1 MHQKWQHFSTASRKW
16 LWILV
21 VLGVVA
27 ALPVAY
33 DRYQTESSASNVEL
47 VFNYRG
53 LAEVASYHAHPE
65 QFLQEQLDKLKA
77 AGITSMAMFESTLDD
92 FKKSR
97 RLMVYNAQDIA
108 QMTQSVV
115 PTDENFTYILFT
127 NEENAG
133 RLTPVIEDTF
143 KSLDINVKPW
153 EFHNQKGL
161 IIETSPED
169 AALKPMQP
177 DPIAFEMLRSKGFHI
192 VPRMSDSLP
201 YDQEAMEKLL
211 AYYEANDVKRIL
223 FEGDSVRGFN
233 DNEDKNSLQSF
244 ANLLNQ
250 HGIGI
255 AAIENTK
262 KPQAGMS
269 TLAYNI
275 HYNVVRLYSLSEKD
289 ALLDEDTIADRFALA
304 TKDRN
309 IRMLYI
315 NTAPSRSASK
325 AMVTDSIDNIIKSLK
340 EPGNAIEQMEK
351 NGFHMG
357 RAEAFHITDSSLQ
370 HYLKMVVVLGGV
382 AFVAL
387 MISYFLPLLTL
398 PAFVLGLIGSAGLY
412 VLKPTLFE
420 QALALLVAISGP
432 TVAMILAVRKLNA
445 LNGADSEL
453 ATGRRVTHAIVL
465 YIKTAII
472 SMAAIPFVIALLNN
486 ITYSLVL
493 NQFRGVSLLHAAPIL
508 LIAVFVILYRG
519 GKPFRQIGKLFRT
532 PITLLW
538 VVAGVVIAGAG
549 MYYLSRTGN
558 AGKVSSIEMV
568 MRTFLENTFHV
579 RPRNKEIAMHPL
591 FLLGIF
597 LSIRYRNAV
606 YIMIFA
612 VIGQLS
618 MVDTFAHIHSPMK
631 ISLARDLLGMGIG
644 LILGLIAILVWQIA
658 EGCWKKWS
666 PRLRKQ

>member
-21 VLGVVA
+21 VLGIVA

-97 RLMVYNAQDIA
+97 RLMVYNAHDIA

-412 VLKPTLFE
+412 VLKPALFE

-538 VVAGVVIAGAG
+538 VVVGVVIAGAG

-631 ISLARDLLGMGIG
+631 ISLARDLLGLGIG
-644 LILGLIAILVWQIA
+644 FILGLIAIVVWQIA

-666 PRLRKQ
+666 PRLKQQ

>member
-1 MHQKWQHFSTASRKW
+1 M
-16 LWILV
+16 
-21 VLGVVA
+21 
-27 ALPVAY
+27 
-33 DRYQTESSASNVEL
+33 EL

-77 AGITSMAMFESTLDD
+77 VSITSMAMFESTLDD

-133 RLTPVIEDTF
+133 LLTPVIEDTF

-153 EFHNQKGL
+153 EFHGQKGL

-275 HYNVVRLYSLSEKD
+275 HYNVVRLYSLSDKD
-289 ALLDEDTIADRFALA
+289 ALLDENTIADRFALA

-420 QALALLVAISGP
+420 QALALFVAISGP
-432 TVAMILAVRKLNA
+432 TVAMILAVRKINA

-519 GKPFRQIGKLFRT
+519 GQPFRQIGKLFRT

-538 VVAGVVIAGAG
+538 VVAGVVIAAYGDVLFEPDRQCGQSQLDRNGDA
-549 MYYLSRTGN
+549 YVP
-558 AGKVSSIEMV
+558 GKYVPCAS
-568 MRTFLENTFHV
+568 
-579 RPRNKEIAMHPL
+579 A
-591 FLLGIF
+591 
-597 LSIRYRNAV
+597 
-606 YIMIFA
+606 
-612 VIGQLS
+612 
-618 MVDTFAHIHSPMK
+618 
-631 ISLARDLLGMGIG
+631 
-644 LILGLIAILVWQIA
+644 
-658 EGCWKKWS
+658 
-666 PRLRKQ
+666 

>member
-21 VLGVVA
+21 VLGIVA

-153 EFHNQKGL
+153 EFHGQKGL

-275 HYNVVRLYSLSEKD
+275 HYNVVRLYSLSDKD
-289 ALLDEDTIADRFALA
+289 ALLDENTIADRFALA

-420 QALALLVAISGP
+420 QALALFVAISGP
-432 TVAMILAVRKLNA
+432 TVAMILAVRKINA

-519 GKPFRQIGKLFRT
+519 GQPFRQIGKLFRT

-631 ISLARDLLGMGIG
+631 ISLARDLLGLGIG
-644 LILGLIAILVWQIA
+644 FILGLIAIVVWQIA

-666 PRLRKQ
+666 PRLKQQ

>member
-21 VLGVVA
+21 VLGIVA

-127 NEENAG
+127 NDENAG

-153 EFHNQKGL
+153 EFHGQKGL

-275 HYNVVRLYSLSEKD
+275 HYNVVRLYSLSDKD
-289 ALLDEDTIADRFALA
+289 ALLDENTIADRFALA

-420 QALALLVAISGP
+420 QALALFVAISGP
-432 TVAMILAVRKLNA
+432 TVAMILAVRKINA

-519 GKPFRQIGKLFRT
+519 GQPFRQIGKLFRT

-631 ISLARDLLGMGIG
+631 ISFARDLLGLGIG
-644 LILGLIAILVWQIA
+644 FILGLIAIVVWQIA

-666 PRLRKQ
+666 PRLKQQ